1 MTAGLG
7 GYKLHYSEFAA
18 VPACHRG
25 DRMKI
30 LFVYP
35 MVSETFWSFKH
46 ALRLVRKKAAF
57 PPLGAL
63 TVAAMLPGSWEKRL
77 VDLNVRQLQDED
89 LLWADYVFISAMIA
103 QKDSAGEVALRC
115 CRLGVRV
122 VGGGPL
128 FKAYP
133 GDFAGLDSMVFGEA
147 EAVIPGLVKDLEEG
161 RLKRSYTASGF
172 PELDVVPIPMWELI
186 NLNDYVSMSVQYSRG
201 CPFNCEFC
209 DVIVMNG
216 RVPRLK
222 RNEQVTAELDALY
235 VRGWRGSVF
244 IVDDNFIGNKEKV
257 KSLLRVIIS
266 WQKQKLHRLNFYTE
280 ASVNLA
286 DDPELMNL
294 MVQAGFNRVF
304 LGLETPVEDALRE
317 CGKAQN
323 LRRSLS
329 ESVCAIQGSGL
340 AVMGGFIIG
349 FDSDP
354 PDVFQRQVNFIQKNG
369 IVTAMIGL
377 LTAIPGTRL
386 HTRLEAE
393 GRMLFKSSGD
403 NTDVQ
408 GSLNFI
414 TRMDRTKIIEGY
426 RWVMN
431 SVYSPEMYYNRMLAF
446 LRTYRPRARTY
457 LENRD
462 LMTFARSLWYLG
474 IVDKKSRNYYWKLL
488 RKAFA
493 NYNDAFGEIITMEIY
508 GYHFRKL
515 FWSPKLP
522 VKLEEWFAG
531 ITG

>member
-1 MTAGLG
+1 
-7 GYKLHYSEFAA
+7 
-18 VPACHRG
+18 
-25 DRMKI
+25 MKI

-35 MVSETFWSFKH
+35 LVSETFWSFKH

-63 TVAAMLPGSWEKRL
+63 TVAAMLPVSWEKRL
-77 VDLNVRQLQDED
+77 VDLNVRDLRDEE

-103 QKDSAGEVALRC
+103 QKSSTLQVAGRC
-115 CRLGVRV
+115 QRLGVKM

-128 FKAYP
+128 FRAYP
-133 GDFAGLDSMVFGEA
+133 DDFTDFDSLVFGEA
-147 EAVIPGLVKDLEEG
+147 ESIIPQLAKDMEKG
-161 RLKRSYTASGF
+161 RLARFYSASGF
-172 PELDVVPIPMWELI
+172 PDLDSAPPPLWDLI
-186 NLNDYVSMSVQYSRG
+186 DLKDYATMSVQYSRG

-216 RVPRLK
+216 RVPRVK
-222 RNEQVTAELDALY
+222 RNEQVLAELDALHA
-235 VRGWRGSVF
+235 RGWRGSVF

-257 KSLLRVIIS
+257 KGLLKALIA
-266 WQKQKLHRLNFYTE
+266 WQKNGQHRMNFFTE

-286 DDPELMNL
+286 EDPELMSL
-294 MVQAGFNRVF
+294 MVQAGFNKVF

-329 ESVCAIQGSGL
+329 ESVLAIQGSGL

-349 FDSDP
+349 FDNDP
-354 PDVFQRQVNFIQKNG
+354 PDVFQKQVNFIQKNG

-386 HTRLEAE
+386 YTRLEEE

-403 NTDVQ
+403 NTDVD

-431 SVYSPEMYYNRMLAF
+431 SVYSPEMYYNRILAF
-446 LRTYRPRARTY
+446 LRTYRPRAKTY
-457 LENRD
+457 LENSD
-462 LMTFARSLWYLG
+462 LMIFARSLWYLG
-474 IVDKKSRNYYWKLL
+474 IVDNKSRNYYWKLL
-488 RKAFA
+488 RKALS
-493 NYNDAFGEIITMEIY
+493 NYSDAFGEIVTMEIY

-515 FWSPKLP
+515 FWNAEPEGSDFPP
-522 VKLEEWFAG
+522 VAP
-531 ITG
+531 